1 MTPREIFA
9 LIPPKLAFEILEF
22 AHSEDRDVYHAA
34 LQAVAQA
41 RKVRVVFLERQPRVQ
56 RHAGM
61 VSLLS
66 RPALAAVADT
76 LLRTWLLKKYAGML
90 ADFLDGMFDA
100 CPATTHIVDAWEGA
114 YTYKKPSQYQN
125 AYESIKVKLA
135 ERAADPEKYRR
146 HFSAG
151 FGIWMDCNWR
161 QAGWHTDDSAKNFHP
176 PADFEASVR
185 QVVHQGRRFL
195 LPDAEHLRDLFL
207 ERHPRQKIVDSLVD
221 RSCPIAIR
229 CPFCTHAA
237 HRDAPFV
244 F

>member
-1 MTPREIFA
+1 MIRAPPSNRKRSPCQAQAAVSTQPRSA
-9 LIPPKLAFEILEF
+9 GVKSQSTAGAQRP
-22 AHSEDRDVYHAA
+22 S
-34 LQAVAQA
+34 VAEA
-41 RKVRVVFLERQPRVQ
+41 RKVRPVYLERQPRAQ
-56 RHAGM
+56 RHTTMLAT
-61 VSLLS
+61 LT
-66 RPALAAVADT
+66 RPALELVT
-76 LLRTWLLKKYAGML
+76 SNLIRTWLLKKYAGML

-185 QVVHQGRRFL
+185 HALKQSDEYVWIYTEQPKWWTNEK
-195 LPDAEHLRDLFL
+195 LPPAYTEALRKAR
-207 ERHPRQKIVDSLVD
+207 ESVK
-221 RSCPIAIR
+221 
-229 CPFCTHAA
+229 
-237 HRDAPFV
+237 
-244 F
+244 